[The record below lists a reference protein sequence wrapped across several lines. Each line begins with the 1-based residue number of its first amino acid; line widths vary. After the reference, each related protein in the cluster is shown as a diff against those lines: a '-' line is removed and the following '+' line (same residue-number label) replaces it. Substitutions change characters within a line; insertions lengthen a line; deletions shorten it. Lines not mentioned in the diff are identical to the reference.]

1 MMGLWASG
9 LRSLRP
15 LASTHS
21 VPRLTTPSFSPHIN
35 PFRKNSKLKQN
46 ILWFGLSFVQ
56 ISCRK
61 IQSFPFLV
69 DFHSFLPKRA
79 RKYHFLDSI
88 VESIWSRTCFQ
99 QLFPKCKYLGFTA
112 VKKQYLSM
120 GFDMTVIII
129 WRKNGIIIK
138 KAPTSEVDW
147 RGGEGCCIKASFSK
161 SAGAFMFLVTP

>member
-35 PFRKNSKLKQN
+35 PFKKNSKLKQN
-46 ILWFGLSFVQ
+46 ISWFGLSFVQ

-61 IQSFPFLV
+61 IRSFPFLI

-79 RKYHFLDSI
+79 RKYHFKFIFSI
-88 VESIWSRTCFQ
+88 YFQKCQMKTAHHNGRPIIMCGPGEVWIWTQIWSHNLLYVFVT
-99 QLFPKCKYLGFTA
+99 
-112 VKKQYLSM
+112 
-120 GFDMTVIII
+120 
-129 WRKNGIIIK
+129 
-138 KAPTSEVDW
+138 TSEN
-147 RGGEGCCIKASFSK
+147 FSK
-161 SAGAFMFLVTP
+161 IIPTYEIENDEELSETTSLQ

>member
-1 MMGLWASG
+1 MEWCGVFMMGLWASG

-46 ILWFGLSFVQ
+46 ISWFGLSFVQ

-61 IQSFPFLV
+61 IRSFPFLI

-79 RKYHFLDSI
+79 RKYHSFEVWSYSSLLFCWYGKCLPSKPYCNCHCFSSFRFWLRLNTIMTLVQKIFYISVCLLGSI
-88 VESIWSRTCFQ
+88 STFSI
-99 QLFPKCKYLGFTA
+99 
-112 VKKQYLSM
+112 
-120 GFDMTVIII
+120 I
-129 WRKNGIIIK
+129 
-138 KAPTSEVDW
+138 
-147 RGGEGCCIKASFSK
+147 
-161 SAGAFMFLVTP
+161 LVTL

>member
-1 MMGLWASG
+1 MEWCGVFMMGLWASG

-61 IQSFPFLV
+61 IRSFPFLV

-79 RKYHFLDSI
+79 RKYHFDSYCLWEKVSHSPRVEKMAQRGHTI
-88 VESIWSRTCFQ
+88 VLAAKATRLSVYKILPVL
-99 QLFPKCKYLGFTA
+99 QLCIF
-112 VKKQYLSM
+112 SM
-120 GFDMTVIII
+120 KTMIYRETTVH
-129 WRKNGIIIK
+129 
-138 KAPTSEVDW
+138 V
-147 RGGEGCCIKASFSK
+147 
-161 SAGAFMFLVTP
+161 

>member
-1 MMGLWASG
+1 MEWCGVFMMGLWASG

-61 IQSFPFLV
+61 IRSFPFLV

-79 RKYHFLDSI
+79 RKYHLMISGNEISNPILKTPHFSFSPCLPQVYYRIQDEKKKEY
-88 VESIWSRTCFQ
+88 ESAMKRWQEHNPVLALEGRW
-99 QLFPKCKYLGFTA
+99 LFPTHC
-112 VKKQYLSM
+112 
-120 GFDMTVIII
+120 
-129 WRKNGIIIK
+129 
-138 KAPTSEVDW
+138 SE
-147 RGGEGCCIKASFSK
+147 
-161 SAGAFMFLVTP
+161 

>member
-1 MMGLWASG
+1 MEWCGVFMMGLWASG

-61 IQSFPFLV
+61 IRSFPFLI

-79 RKYHFLDSI
+79 RKYHFELNLHWRI
-88 VESIWSRTCFQ
+88 FGPIWNLLLLPVGSMEQVNKSCDRRHFFFKKLH
-99 QLFPKCKYLGFTA
+99 LFPKEWK
-112 VKKQYLSM
+112 
-120 GFDMTVIII
+120 
-129 WRKNGIIIK
+129 
-138 KAPTSEVDW
+138 
-147 RGGEGCCIKASFSK
+147 SFPL
-161 SAGAFMFLVTP
+161 ACRWMEDPIL

>member
-1 MMGLWASG
+1 MEWCGVFMMGLWASG

-61 IQSFPFLV
+61 IRSFPFLV

-79 RKYHFLDSI
+79 RKYHTLQPPLLSGKRRWRICSPSLGGRRTQWTQLD
-88 VESIWSRTCFQ
+88 RTLKGGAQ
-99 QLFPKCKYLGFTA
+99 DSSGSLLGGRSPNGQNWRWNH
-112 VKKQYLSM
+112 KK
-120 GFDMTVIII
+120 
-129 WRKNGIIIK
+129 IK
-138 KAPTSEVDW
+138 
-147 RGGEGCCIKASFSK
+147 I
-161 SAGAFMFLVTP
+161 

>member
-1 MMGLWASG
+1 MEWCGVFMMGLWASG

-79 RKYHFLDSI
+79 RKYHLSRSVSVLCTYILKWSSHHDSWLVYEPDWATI
-88 VESIWSRTCFQ
+88 ITYHMYCWYMYSIFTHW
-99 QLFPKCKYLGFTA
+99 YLILA
-112 VKKQYLSM
+112 C
-120 GFDMTVIII
+120 
-129 WRKNGIIIK
+129 
-138 KAPTSEVDW
+138 SEVKIP
-147 RGGEGCCIKASFSK
+147 G
-161 SAGAFMFLVTP
+161 T

>member
-1 MMGLWASG
+1 MEWCGVFMMGLWASG

-61 IQSFPFLV
+61 IRSFPFLV

-79 RKYHFLDSI
+79 RKYHFILPISLI
-88 VESIWSRTCFQ
+88 HVQSWHGRYSTRFEAPNEECIINGT
-99 QLFPKCKYLGFTA
+99 PKTGVGLQRSLNTDPVAKYLQG
-112 VKKQYLSM
+112 S
-120 GFDMTVIII
+120 
-129 WRKNGIIIK
+129 
-138 KAPTSEVDW
+138 
-147 RGGEGCCIKASFSK
+147 
-161 SAGAFMFLVTP
+161 

>member
-1 MMGLWASG
+1 MEWCGVFMMGLWASG

-61 IQSFPFLV
+61 IRSFPFLI

-79 RKYHFLDSI
+79 RKYHLYQNCETPI
-88 VESIWSRTCFQ
+88 H
-99 QLFPKCKYLGFTA
+99 
-112 VKKQYLSM
+112 
-120 GFDMTVIII
+120 
-129 WRKNGIIIK
+129 
-138 KAPTSEVDW
+138 VDW
-147 RGGEGCCIKASFSK
+147 WKICHTIHISNMIRQMRDNIDDMSRKVIPSGTTSSD
-161 SAGAFMFLVTP
+161 SDPQNLTLRRT

>member
-79 RKYHFLDSI
+79 RKYHTLLIMIFLATLNFMCILMFWMLTASALVKYTPSGLSTIYFLHSI
-88 VESIWSRTCFQ
+88 L
-99 QLFPKCKYLGFTA
+99 QL
-112 VKKQYLSM
+112 QYLFNSEA
-120 GFDMTVIII
+120 GSEI
-129 WRKNGIIIK
+129 WHVDTKSDRCEKLS
-138 KAPTSEVDW
+138 SELFHD
-147 RGGEGCCIKASFSK
+147 K
-161 SAGAFMFLVTP
+161 